1 MFIHFLD
8 FPHKG
13 FRGIFNASIIRNF
26 RSSES
31 VVNHLPLRIK
41 PVWVASLNRHPPC
54 RHWQLSQTVNMA
66 TSGASMLA
74 YKGSSNVQ
82 RTVSCSANKHKIRF
96 DTSSVCIGFGSHLTV
111 EKVPSLLC
119 PLSLALFRSHKRGV
133 NKRKIYYF
141 MRHGANCLQKLIL
154 VSNNHGSVAT
164 VLMVR

>member
-66 TSGASMLA
+66 TGGASMLA
-74 YKGSSNVQ
+74 YKGSSNVRKQ
-82 RTVSCSANKHKIRF
+82 TQNTVRYLQCMHRF
-96 DTSSVCIGFGSHLTV
+96 WVSSNSRKGTLS
-111 EKVPSLLC
+111 
-119 PLSLALFRSHKRGV
+119 PLSALTCSLPQSQAWSQQTQDILFYAAR
-133 NKRKIYYF
+133 
-141 MRHGANCLQKLIL
+141 CKLFAEADF
-154 VSNNHGSVAT
+154 SF
-164 VLMVR
+164 

>member
-13 FRGIFNASIIRNF
+13 FKGIFNASIIRNF

-119 PLSLALFRSHKRGV
+119 PLTCSLPQSQAWSQQTQDILFYAAR
-133 NKRKIYYF
+133 
-141 MRHGANCLQKLIL
+141 CKLFAEADF
-154 VSNNHGSVAT
+154 SF
-164 VLMVR
+164 